1 MVKVEG
7 YSKKRTTVLI
17 LNRLYITKTV
27 HVQETVAVDNPYSG
41 LAYMFILSVLLVF
54 MFVCTCNIKLQRKGS
69 M

>member
-17 LNRLYITKTV
+17 LNRLCITKTV
-27 HVQETVAVDNPYSG
+27 HAQETVAVYNPYSG
-41 LAYMFILSVLLVF
+41 LAYIFILSVLLVF
-54 MFVCTCNIKLQRKGS
+54 MFVYTCNIKLQRKGS